1 MLFCIVF
8 ITYYILVH
16 YIAFHYFTLC
26 YVLLCYSNSIL
37 CNTIFFYVVII
48 CNNIMIMMMFII
60 CYERF
65 AVSVIG
71 WKPWPFLGNRKNVEF
86 AIALFLGRGTERVV
100 NNMIRWCV
108 QDKRSFRLAKL
119 PRAALVSPFHPALQ
133 DMFLQCEGFESLP
146 LPPAI
151 RTVAVDAAW
160 PNAHSFWVGGVSFNG
175 LKSQV
180 FRCIFMVVRAVLG
193 RVFMCLYIG
202 LNVEAF

>member
-1 MLFCIVF
+1 MQLSVEGTKCSWNISNYWIYNHYLYSTTWVW
-8 ITYYILVH
+8 LVRKCKEEK
-16 YIAFHYFTLC
+16 L
-26 YVLLCYSNSIL
+26 
-37 CNTIFFYVVII
+37 
-48 CNNIMIMMMFII
+48 
-60 CYERF
+60 
-65 AVSVIG
+65 
-71 WKPWPFLGNRKNVEF
+71 KPW
-86 AIALFLGRGTERVV
+86 LFSCLFSNGVVCWVKAGTEQVV